1 MAVTSDNVVWH
12 SSSINREDREEL
24 LGQRGTL
31 IWFTG
36 LSGSGKSTIA
46 NALQERLYKKGKLTY
61 VLDGDN
67 IRHGLNG
74 DLGFSLED
82 RKENIRRIG
91 EVGKLFVDSGII
103 TLGTFVSPLREDRLQ
118 VRNLLKQDF
127 IEVYIKCSL
136 ETCEQR
142 DPKNL
147 YKKARNGEIKDFTG
161 IDSPYEE
168 PENPEIILETD
179 VEDIDTCIDKII
191 EYLELKENTI

>member
-1 MAVTSDNVVWH
+1 MSISENVVWH
-12 SSSINREDREEL
+12 SSSVERSDREKL
-24 LGQRGTL
+24 LGQKGVL

-46 NALQERLYKKGKLTY
+46 NALQQRLHEQGKLTY

-67 IRHGLNG
+67 VRHGLNG
-74 DLGFSLED
+74 DLGFTLED
-82 RKENIRRIG
+82 RNENIRRVG
-91 EVGKLFVDSGII
+91 EVSRLFVDAGII

-118 VRNLLKQDF
+118 VRNLLKKDF

-136 ETCEQR
+136 ETCEER
-142 DPKNL
+142 DPKEL
-147 YKKARNGEIKDFTG
+147 YKKARSGEIKNFTG

-179 VEDIDTCIDKII
+179 KEDIDTCVDKII
-191 EYLELKENTI
+191 NFLGFKEKTI